1 MRMSLKNTCLAA
13 CAALAFAAGSANAQV
28 VISQAYGGG
37 GNSGAT
43 YTNDFIELFNRG
55 AAAVDISGWAV
66 QYGSAGGNSFN
77 ALTAI
82 PGVIGSG
89 AVVLQP
95 GQYYLIQEAAGAG
108 GTTPLPTPDVIGTIA
123 MGGSGAR
130 VALTN
135 NAVALVGACP
145 STDPALVDLVGW
157 SGSTVTCFEG
167 TQAAGTS
174 NTTAIVRGNDGCM
187 DSNNNAAD
195 FAVLAPNPR
204 NSASPFNVCS
214 ASTPPSGVGAST
226 PNPVCVNANVVM
238 TVAVTPG
245 ASPTSTGIA
254 VSGDTTALGGGPGL
268 AFLDNGVAPDA
279 VAGDMIYTAETAA
292 SSFFLGNQSVPITIT
307 DAQSRVGNASV
318 VVTVTNCNPQVTF
331 TGSLAACEG
340 TPQLLV
346 ASVTPGQQPASTGLT
361 VSADLT
367 SIGAGIVAMHDDG
380 TNGDPVANDGFY
392 GVLYTLPSGSPAL
405 VSFTINIADDQLRT
419 GTDTADITNVGACTS
434 SASTIVISQLYGG
447 GGNTGSV
454 YTNDFVELFN
464 RGTTPVDIT
473 GWSLQRLSAGGTEL
487 DFPAPTVVANYFQI
501 PSGVIQPGQY
511 FLVQQAAGNGGT
523 TPLPTPDA
531 IGEMTMSASDG
542 MMFLSNNGA
551 TLTSFTDAS
560 IMDRLGYGS
569 NGASPLASFEGHG
582 AARSLSNTVAS
593 FRLNGGCQ
601 DTDNNDVDFYRSTPA
616 PRNSASPFNSCVST
630 PVCVADVD
638 DGTGSGTP
646 DGGVTIDDLLYYLA
660 IFNIGDVSADV
671 DDGSGTGTPDGG
683 VTIDDLLYYLA
694 RFNAGC

>member
-1 MRMSLKNTCLAA
+1 MRMSLKNTCIAA

-55 AAAVDISGWAV
+55 STNVDISGWSV
-66 QYGSAGGNSFN
+66 QYASATGASWTV
-77 ALTAI
+77 TAI

-95 GQYYLIQEAAGAG
+95 GQYYLVQQAAGTG
-108 GTTPLPTPDVIGTIA
+108 GTTPLPTPDAVGTIA
-123 MGGSGAR
+123 MSGSAGK
-130 VALTN
+130 VALANT
-135 NAVALVGACP
+135 AVALAGACP
-145 STDPALVDLVGW
+145 SADPSLMDLIGW
-157 SGSTVTCFEG
+157 GGGTVSCFEG
-167 TQAAGTS
+167 TQAGGTA
-174 NTTAIVRGNDGCM
+174 NATANLRGNNGCM
-187 DSNNNAAD
+187 DTGSNAAD

-204 NSASPFNVCS
+204 NSASPFNVCTT
-214 ASTPPSGVGAST
+214 STPPSGIGAST
-226 PNPVCVNANVVM
+226 PNPVCLNANVVM

-245 ASPTSTGIA
+245 DSPTSTGIA

-292 SSFFLGNQSVPITIT
+292 SSFFFGNQSVPITIT
-307 DAQSRVGNASV
+307 DAQSRTGNASV

-346 ASVTPGQQPASTGLT
+346 AAVTPGQQPASTGLT

-367 SIGAGIVAMHDDG
+367 AIGAGIVAMHDDG
-380 TNGDPVANDGFY
+380 TNGDPVAGDGFY
-392 GVLYTLPSGSPAL
+392 GVLYTMPASSPAL
-405 VSFTINIADDQLRT
+405 VTFSINVADAQSRT
-419 GTDTADITNVGACTS
+419 VSTTADINNVGACTS
-434 SASTIVISQLYGG
+434 SSSTVVISQLYGG
-447 GGNTGSV
+447 GGNSGADLTHD
-454 YTNDFVELFN
+454 YVELFN

-473 GWSLQRLSAGGTEL
+473 GWSLQRLSANGTEL

-501 PSGVIQPGQY
+501 PSGIIQPGQY
-511 FLVQQAAGNGGT
+511 FLVQQAAGAGGT
-523 TPLPTPDA
+523 TALPTPDA
-531 IGEMTMSASDG
+531 AGAMTMSASDG
-542 MMFLSNNGA
+542 MMFLSNTGT
-551 TLTSFTDAS
+551 TLTSFTDAA

-569 NGASPLASFEGHG
+569 NGLTPLASFEGNG
-582 AARSLSNTVAS
+582 AARSLGNTVAS

-601 DTDNNDVDFYRSTPA
+601 DTDNNNVDFYRSTPA

-638 DGTGSGTP
+638 DGSGTGTP
-646 DGGVTIDDLLYYLA
+646 DGGVTIDDLLYYLS
-660 IFNIGDVSADV
+660 IFNLGDVSADV
-671 DDGSGTGTPDGG
+671 DDGTGTGTQDGG